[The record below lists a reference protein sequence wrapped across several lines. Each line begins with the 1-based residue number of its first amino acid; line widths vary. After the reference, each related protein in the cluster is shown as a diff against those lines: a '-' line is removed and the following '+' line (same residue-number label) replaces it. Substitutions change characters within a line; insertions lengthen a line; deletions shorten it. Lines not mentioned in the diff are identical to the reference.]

1 MRSSTSASAA
11 AVCAA
16 AVSMLRS
23 SPAPPLHARAFG
35 LQLLASSLS
44 DSGDSSIGHVL
55 SLAQAISLIDL
66 CSTSITQDQPATT
79 SAQVQKH
86 SISSFAPH
94 AYPLVLPLP
103 QQTIPPLYV
112 AAASGIDFC
121 FDFCYS
127 SSLHAQEQSHRQYH
141 AVMAYVSTCF
151 CINLTVL
158 TLVFSSDRPT
168 QTASSSRVLA
178 E

>member
-1 MRSSTSASAA
+1 
-11 AVCAA
+11 
-16 AVSMLRS
+16 
-23 SPAPPLHARAFG
+23 

-44 DSGDSSIGHVL
+44 DSGDSSNGHVL
-55 SLAQAISLIDL
+55 SLVQAISLIDL

-79 SAQVQKH
+79 SAQVPKH

-94 AYPLVLPLP
+94 AYPLVLSLP
-103 QQTIPPLYV
+103 QQTIPPLHV

-121 FDFCYS
+121 FDFCFS
-127 SSLHAQEQSHRQYH
+127 SSLHAQEQSD
-141 AVMAYVSTCF
+141 AYVSTCF
-151 CINLTVL
+151 CNNLTVL